1 MCRQHRDCGLKK
13 SEGCGSLGLEIVGT
27 SILGL
32 WTVLEGPPWEMG
44 ARALSQ
50 GPCLCERGQKFVG
63 FWVVSGLWPL
73 GKPWKA
79 GSKSLFPH

>member
-50 GPCLCERGQKFVG
+50 GPCFEEEAVAEKMVEI
-63 FWVVSGLWPL
+63 SGE
-73 GKPWKA
+73 A
-79 GSKSLFPH
+79 RREAVATMA